1 MIPVKNQNM
10 SEEDL
15 YNILKDG
22 ADFSHITIYGT
33 ETGYTRGID
42 LGSRDFSTVKK
53 PEIAILVGEG
63 IRSYDAGEIWH
74 LLDTRH
80 KISISKIDIR
90 ELNKVDL
97 SRYTHFII
105 PSFEGSGLDSQVEK
119 LKEFVREGGTII
131 GYRYTSKWLKKNK
144 FIDVEFLEKDITGIE
159 PRDATHLGLCRSFQ
173 ISQVFMTMSVKQNL
187 MIAMS
192 LSKKSGKA
200 LLDPIDDEKISKECD
215 DILELYKIKN
225 QSENIV
231 STLSQGIRKLLD
243 IAMAVVGNPKVILL
257 DEPTSG
263 VSVEEK
269 FGIMDIVIAALKQS
283 ETSVLFVEHDM
294 EIVERYVDRVIA
306 FYQGEIICDAP
317 PKEALSN
324 KKVIEYVLGH

>member
-1 MIPVKNQNM
+1 MLSNTVLKATDLNKSFSGIVAAKDINVTISQGEIVGIIGANGAGKTVFVNMI
-10 SEEDL
+10 
-15 YNILKDG
+15 
-22 ADFSHITIYGT
+22 
-33 ETGYTRGID
+33 TGY
-42 LGSRDFSTVKK
+42 LK
-53 PEIAILVGEG
+53 P
-63 IRSYDAGEIWH
+63 
-74 LLDTRH
+74 T
-80 KISISKIDIR
+80 
-90 ELNKVDL
+90 
-97 SRYTHFII
+97 
-105 PSFEGSGLDSQVEK
+105 SG
-119 LKEFVREGGTII
+119 T
-131 GYRYTSKWLKKNK
+131 
-144 FIDVEFLEKDITGIE
+144 VEFLERDITGIE

>member
-1 MIPVKNQNM
+1 MPSNTVLKASDLNKSFSGIVAAKDINVTINQGEIVGIIGANGAGKTVFVNMI
-10 SEEDL
+10 
-15 YNILKDG
+15 
-22 ADFSHITIYGT
+22 
-33 ETGYTRGID
+33 TGY
-42 LGSRDFSTVKK
+42 LK
-53 PEIAILVGEG
+53 PTSG
-63 IRSYDAGEIWH
+63 
-74 LLDTRH
+74 
-80 KISISKIDIR
+80 KI
-90 ELNKVDL
+90 
-97 SRYTHFII
+97 
-105 PSFEGSGLDSQVEK
+105 
-119 LKEFVREGGTII
+119 
-131 GYRYTSKWLKKNK
+131 
-144 FIDVEFLEKDITGIE
+144 EFLGEDITGIE
-159 PRDATHLGLCRSFQ
+159 PRNATHIGLCRSFQ

-192 LSKKSGKA
+192 LSKKSGKT
-200 LLDPIDDEKISKECD
+200 LLDPIDDEEISKECD
-215 DILELYKIKN
+215 NILELYKIKD
-225 QSENIV
+225 QSDNIV

-269 FGIMDIVIAALKQS
+269 FGIMDIVIAALKQT

-317 PKEALSN
+317 PKEALSD

>member
-1 MIPVKNQNM
+1 MSNDTVLKASDLNKSFSGIVAAKNINVSINQGEIVGIIGANGAGKTVFVNMI
-10 SEEDL
+10 
-15 YNILKDG
+15 
-22 ADFSHITIYGT
+22 
-33 ETGYTRGID
+33 TGYLKPTS
-42 LGSRDFSTVKK
+42 GS
-53 PEIAILVGEG
+53 
-63 IRSYDAGEIWH
+63 
-74 LLDTRH
+74 
-80 KISISKIDIR
+80 
-90 ELNKVDL
+90 
-97 SRYTHFII
+97 
-105 PSFEGSGLDSQVEK
+105 
-119 LKEFVREGGTII
+119 
-131 GYRYTSKWLKKNK
+131 
-144 FIDVEFLEKDITGIE
+144 VEFLGKDITGIE

-215 DILELYKIKN
+215 DILELYKIKD

>member
-1 MIPVKNQNM
+1 MSSNTVLKASDLNKSFSGIVAAKDINVSINQSEIVGIIGANGAGKTVFVNMI
-10 SEEDL
+10 
-15 YNILKDG
+15 
-22 ADFSHITIYGT
+22 
-33 ETGYTRGID
+33 TGY
-42 LGSRDFSTVKK
+42 LK
-53 PEIAILVGEG
+53 PTSG
-63 IRSYDAGEIWH
+63 
-74 LLDTRH
+74 
-80 KISISKIDIR
+80 KI
-90 ELNKVDL
+90 
-97 SRYTHFII
+97 
-105 PSFEGSGLDSQVEK
+105 
-119 LKEFVREGGTII
+119 
-131 GYRYTSKWLKKNK
+131 
-144 FIDVEFLEKDITGIE
+144 EFLGKDITGIE
-159 PRDATHLGLCRSFQ
+159 PRNATHIGLCRSFQ
-173 ISQVFMTMSVKQNL
+173 ISQVFMTMTVKQNL

-200 LLDPIDDEKISKECD
+200 LLGPIDDEEISKECD
-215 DILELYKIKN
+215 KILELYKIKD
-225 QSENIV
+225 QSDNIV

-269 FGIMDIVIAALKQS
+269 FGIMDIVIEALKQT

-317 PKEALSN
+317 PKEALSD

>member
-1 MIPVKNQNM
+1 MPSNTVLRATDLNKSFSGIIAAKDINVTISRGEIVGIIGANGAGKTVFVNMI
-10 SEEDL
+10 
-15 YNILKDG
+15 
-22 ADFSHITIYGT
+22 
-33 ETGYTRGID
+33 TGY
-42 LGSRDFSTVKK
+42 LK
-53 PEIAILVGEG
+53 P
-63 IRSYDAGEIWH
+63 
-74 LLDTRH
+74 T
-80 KISISKIDIR
+80 
-90 ELNKVDL
+90 
-97 SRYTHFII
+97 
-105 PSFEGSGLDSQVEK
+105 SG
-119 LKEFVREGGTII
+119 T
-131 GYRYTSKWLKKNK
+131 
-144 FIDVEFLEKDITGIE
+144 VEFLERDITGIE

>member
-1 MIPVKNQNM
+1 MSNDTVLKASDLNKSFSGIVAAKDINVSITQGEIVGIIGANGAGKTVFVNMI
-10 SEEDL
+10 
-15 YNILKDG
+15 
-22 ADFSHITIYGT
+22 
-33 ETGYTRGID
+33 TGY
-42 LGSRDFSTVKK
+42 LK
-53 PEIAILVGEG
+53 PTSG
-63 IRSYDAGEIWH
+63 
-74 LLDTRH
+74 
-80 KISISKIDIR
+80 KI
-90 ELNKVDL
+90 
-97 SRYTHFII
+97 
-105 PSFEGSGLDSQVEK
+105 
-119 LKEFVREGGTII
+119 
-131 GYRYTSKWLKKNK
+131 
-144 FIDVEFLEKDITGIE
+144 EFLGEDITGIE
-159 PRDATHLGLCRSFQ
+159 PRNATHIGLCRSFQ

-200 LLDPIDDEKISKECD
+200 LLDPIADEEISEECD
-215 DILELYKIKN
+215 KILELYKIID
-225 QSENIV
+225 QSDNIV

-269 FGIMDIVIAALKQS
+269 FGIMDIVIAALKQT

-317 PKEALSN
+317 PKEALSD

>member
-1 MIPVKNQNM
+1 MPSNTVLKATDLNKSFSGIVAAKDINVTISQGEIVGIIGANGAGKTVFVNMI
-10 SEEDL
+10 
-15 YNILKDG
+15 
-22 ADFSHITIYGT
+22 
-33 ETGYTRGID
+33 TGY
-42 LGSRDFSTVKK
+42 LK
-53 PEIAILVGEG
+53 P
-63 IRSYDAGEIWH
+63 
-74 LLDTRH
+74 T
-80 KISISKIDIR
+80 
-90 ELNKVDL
+90 
-97 SRYTHFII
+97 
-105 PSFEGSGLDSQVEK
+105 SG
-119 LKEFVREGGTII
+119 T
-131 GYRYTSKWLKKNK
+131 
-144 FIDVEFLEKDITGIE
+144 VEFLERDITGIE

-200 LLDPIDDEKISKECD
+200 LLDPIDDNKISKECD
-215 DILELYKIKN
+215 DILELYKIKD

-283 ETSVLFVEHDM
+283 EPSVLFVEHDM

>member
-1 MIPVKNQNM
+1 MI
-10 SEEDL
+10 
-15 YNILKDG
+15 
-22 ADFSHITIYGT
+22 
-33 ETGYTRGID
+33 TGY
-42 LGSRDFSTVKK
+42 LK
-53 PEIAILVGEG
+53 P
-63 IRSYDAGEIWH
+63 
-74 LLDTRH
+74 T
-80 KISISKIDIR
+80 
-90 ELNKVDL
+90 
-97 SRYTHFII
+97 
-105 PSFEGSGLDSQVEK
+105 SG
-119 LKEFVREGGTII
+119 T
-131 GYRYTSKWLKKNK
+131 
-144 FIDVEFLEKDITGIE
+144 VEFLERDITGIE

-215 DILELYKIKN
+215 DILELYKIKD

-269 FGIMDIVIAALKQS
+269 FGIMDIVIAVLKQS

>member
-1 MIPVKNQNM
+1 MSSNTVLKATDLNKSFSGIVAAKDINVTISQGEIVGIIGANGAGKTVFVNMI
-10 SEEDL
+10 
-15 YNILKDG
+15 
-22 ADFSHITIYGT
+22 
-33 ETGYTRGID
+33 TGY
-42 LGSRDFSTVKK
+42 LK
-53 PEIAILVGEG
+53 P
-63 IRSYDAGEIWH
+63 
-74 LLDTRH
+74 T
-80 KISISKIDIR
+80 
-90 ELNKVDL
+90 
-97 SRYTHFII
+97 
-105 PSFEGSGLDSQVEK
+105 SG
-119 LKEFVREGGTII
+119 T
-131 GYRYTSKWLKKNK
+131 
-144 FIDVEFLEKDITGIE
+144 VEFLERDITGIE

-215 DILELYKIKN
+215 DILELYKIKD

>member
-1 MIPVKNQNM
+1 MSSDTVLKASDLNKSFSGIVAAKDINVSINQGEIVGIIGANGAGKTVFVNMI
-10 SEEDL
+10 
-15 YNILKDG
+15 
-22 ADFSHITIYGT
+22 
-33 ETGYTRGID
+33 TGYLKPTS
-42 LGSRDFSTVKK
+42 GS
-53 PEIAILVGEG
+53 
-63 IRSYDAGEIWH
+63 
-74 LLDTRH
+74 
-80 KISISKIDIR
+80 
-90 ELNKVDL
+90 
-97 SRYTHFII
+97 
-105 PSFEGSGLDSQVEK
+105 
-119 LKEFVREGGTII
+119 
-131 GYRYTSKWLKKNK
+131 
-144 FIDVEFLEKDITGIE
+144 VEFLGKDITGIE

-192 LSKKSGKA
+192 LSKKSGTS
-200 LLDPIDDEKISKECD
+200 LLDPIDDKKISKECD
-215 DILELYKIKN
+215 SILELYKIKD
-225 QSENIV
+225 QSDNIV

-269 FGIMDIVIAALKQS
+269 FGIMDIVIAALKKS

-317 PKEALSN
+317 PKEALSD